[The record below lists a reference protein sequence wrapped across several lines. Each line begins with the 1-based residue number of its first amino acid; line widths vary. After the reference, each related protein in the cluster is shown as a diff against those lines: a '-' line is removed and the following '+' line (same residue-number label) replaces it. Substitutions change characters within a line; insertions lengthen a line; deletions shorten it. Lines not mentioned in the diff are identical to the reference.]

1 MSFTFPVVSINE
13 IDADA
18 RHASDDAH
26 LKSIRRDDTVRLIWS
41 KYIFPKIF
49 GGDFLKNLVT
59 KEAHTSVFS
68 FSVPIDKT
76 IAWSEHRHIA
86 IFQSFSALAGRHVR
100 CVPWQI
106 RVEFAHVVRPYVYVK
121 KALLREIKEY
131 LQTFGWKFTTTDEG
145 FLLIPLSIF
154 SELEETAELYNEY
167 WDLCR
172 SMRGPSATDL
182 DWGDNEFKALVDEEK
197 NAEAVVEEA
206 LVDPPILQRMRESA
220 LGGFTGQGLQSL
232 FNGQFGGG
240 QSNAAAAAA
249 GGVA

>member
-1 MSFTFPVVSINE
+1 MSFTFPVVSVNE
-13 IDADA
+13 IETDAGHALDDA
-18 RHASDDAH
+18 RIQ
-26 LKSIRRDDTVRLIWS
+26 SIRRDDTVRIIWG

-49 GGDFLKNLVT
+49 SGDFLKNLVT

-68 FSVPIDKT
+68 FDVPIDKT

-86 IFQSFSALAGRHVR
+86 IFQSFSALAGLRVR

-106 RVEFAHVVRPYVYVK
+106 RVEFAHAVRPYVYVK
-121 KALLREIKEY
+121 KQLLREIKEY
-131 LQTFGWKFTTTDEG
+131 LKTFGWKFTTTDEG
-145 FLLIPLSIF
+145 FLLIPLHIF

-172 SMRGPSATDL
+172 TMRGPSATDL
-182 DWGDNEFKALVDEEK
+182 DWGDNEFKALVDDEK

-206 LVDPPILQRMRESA
+206 FADPPILQRMRESA
-220 LGGFTGQGLQSL
+220 LGLTGQGLVQL
-232 FNGQFGGG
+232 AKEGVVG